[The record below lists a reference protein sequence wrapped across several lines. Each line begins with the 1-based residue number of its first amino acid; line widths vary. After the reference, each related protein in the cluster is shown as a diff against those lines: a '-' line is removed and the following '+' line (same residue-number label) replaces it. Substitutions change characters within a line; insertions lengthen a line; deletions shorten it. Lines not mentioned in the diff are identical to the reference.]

1 MGEDKKKKKPVEES
15 VVAEMEE
22 RNEETAQEELQEK
35 AGDEG
40 KETEED
46 PRDTEIAHLKEQL
59 EEYKSQYLRAIAD
72 YRNFERRV
80 SAEQDANRDRIKADV
95 INKLLPF
102 LDNLEKAEL
111 FIKDAGLQMI
121 KDQFIQTLKQ
131 LGVEEVELEGK
142 EYDPHTAEAIEVV
155 EGDTDNI
162 VVKVS
167 RKAYKLKDRIIQH
180 GLVSVSKKGN

>member
-1 MGEDKKKKKPVEES
+1 MADDKKKKKPAVEET
-15 VVAEMEE
+15 VIEE
-22 RNEETAQEELQEK
+22 VEELNEEIAQDELEEK
-35 AGDEG
+35 VGDEG
-40 KETEED
+40 ANQD
-46 PRDTEIAHLKEQL
+46 PRDAEIEQL
-59 EEYKSQYLRAIAD
+59 KLQVEEYKSQYLRAIAD
-72 YRNFERRV
+72 YSNLERRV
-80 SAEQDANRDRIKADV
+80 SAEQDNQRERIKADI

-111 FIKDAGLQMI
+111 FIKDPGLQMI

-155 EGDTDNI
+155 EGDKDNV

-167 RKAYKLKDRIIQH
+167 RKAYKLKDRVIQH
-180 GLVSVSKKGN
+180 GLVSVSKKSN

>member
-1 MGEDKKKKKPVEES
+1 MADDKKKKKPAHKVTEEKDGK
-15 VVAEMEE
+15 VVIEDEITDEEMKAI
-22 RNEETAQEELQEK
+22 EETSELEQVK
-35 AGDEG
+35 
-40 KETEED
+40 KE
-46 PRDTEIAHLKEQL
+46 A

-72 YRNFERRV
+72 YQNLERRI
-80 SAEQDANRDRIKADV
+80 AQEYDANRDRIKADV

-111 FIKDAGLQMI
+111 FIKDAGLKMI
-121 KDQFIQTLKQ
+121 KDQFLQTLKQ

-167 RKAYKLKDRIIQH
+167 RKAYKIKDRIIQH
-180 GLVSVSKKGN
+180 GLVSVSKKS